1 MKSQLMI
8 TTTLVFALAAPAS
21 MAQAIPADEKATVSI
36 AKKGDLEVFFG
47 VETVGT
53 VQALDHKDAYA
64 PNGEE
69 LPSIDPGFQTAWGN
83 LEFGATYG
91 KNRELEMFFDVYLAS
106 RPHASQTYGHQ
117 GYLLLRDVP
126 ENMSN
131 LRVLDKVFDY
141 IDIKAGHFQM
151 NWGDNYYHRS
161 DNADV
166 QRNPLIGNFVVDP
179 EMAAVGAEIYS
190 EPNPYFNAM
199 LGLTSGTTTENF
211 VEGRGTGVHAKV
223 WGNPIPQLRL
233 AGSYATFDHSDNPT
247 QAAGGTQGQFFS
259 GNRSGERYGGIFG
272 GGGAPGQV
280 LPQAGQDL
288 TAWQADVT
296 WDSKPV
302 MVWVAYGNTVDQD
315 INGSAP
321 GSPQEEWNYYMAELR
336 YQLTK
341 NMYAAARYSGAQ
353 AEMING
359 SASDGIVSRY
369 QAGGG
374 YWLNRFMLAKLEY
387 VYQTYEDFNT
397 GEVVSRVQAWRE
409 PSFSGPMLEVSF
421 SF

>member
-1 MKSQLMI
+1 MTPRVI
-8 TTTLVFALAAPAS
+8 TSLALALAVVAPVS
-21 MAQAIPADEKATVSI
+21 AQNIGPAEKATIQI
-36 AKKGDLEVFFG
+36 AKTGNLEVFFG

-53 VQALDHKDAYA
+53 LQAIDHEDAFNA
-64 PNGEE
+64 AGAE

-83 LEFGATYG
+83 LEFGASYG
-91 KNRELEMFFDVYLAS
+91 ENREIEMFFDLYLAS

-117 GYLLLRDVP
+117 GYLLLHAVP
-126 ENMSN
+126 ENLSN
-131 LRVLDKVFDY
+131 LKILNTVFDY
-141 IDIKAGHFQM
+141 IDIKAGHFQI

-179 EMAAVGAEIYS
+179 EIASVGAEIYT
-190 EPNPYFNAM
+190 EPNPFFNAM

-211 VEGRGTGVHAKV
+211 VEGRGTGVHGKI
-223 WGNPIPQLRL
+223 WGNPIQPLRL
-233 AGSYATFDHSDNPT
+233 AGSYMAFDHSDNPT
-247 QAAGGTQGQFFS
+247 QAAGGTSGQFFS

-296 WDSKPV
+296 WDSNPIR
-302 MVWVAYGNTVDQD
+302 VWVAYGNTIDKD

-321 GSPQEEWNYYMAELR
+321 GSPEEEWDYYMAELR
-336 YQLTK
+336 YQLTT
-341 NMYAAARYSGAQ
+341 NMYAAARYSGTDAS
-353 AEMING
+353 MIAGNP
-359 SASDGIVSRY
+359 SDGTVARY
-369 QAGGG
+369 QVGGG
-374 YWLNRFMLAKLEY
+374 YWLNKFMLAKLEY
-387 VYQTYEDFNT
+387 VHQTYKDFSN
-397 GEVVSRVQAWRE
+397 GQVVSGVQAWRN
-409 PSFSGPMLEVSF
+409 PKFSGPLLEVSF